1 MADEDFLC
9 NDEATASNH
18 TSVVVALI
26 VLEGT
31 GFGLGALFIFACCCQ
46 LVFIDK
52 LKNLWQIIQ
61 FQVWRNP
68 ESGFSLFFCLIKLV
82 TSLYD
87 TWYFDEFFH
96 IFLDLFTNIL
106 LGSID
111 WFGILYFSMQI
122 ICFKRFVDI
131 WGILRGNN
139 WITPLCPDFP
149 IFLESHW
156 KCLYLPLSRQ
166 GMLPKIEPNRIQGS
180 SIGKV
185 GKT

>member
-68 ESGFSLFFCLIKLV
+68 ESGFSLFYGKSNGSQVFTTRDTL
-82 TSLYD
+82 TS
-87 TWYFDEFFH
+87 FFV
-96 IFLDLFTNIL
+96 FF
-106 LGSID
+106 
-111 WFGILYFSMQI
+111 
-122 ICFKRFVDI
+122 RFVY
-131 WGILRGNN
+131 
-139 WITPLCPDFP
+139 
-149 IFLESHW
+149 
-156 KCLYLPLSRQ
+156 KY
-166 GMLPKIEPNRIQGS
+166 S
-180 SIGKV
+180 SGQY
-185 GKT
+185 

>member
-68 ESGFSLFFCLIKLV
+68 ESGFSLFFLPNQIGHKSLRHV
-82 TSLYD
+82 T
-87 TWYFDEFFH
+87 
-96 IFLDLFTNIL
+96 I
-106 LGSID
+106 
-111 WFGILYFSMQI
+111 
-122 ICFKRFVDI
+122 
-131 WGILRGNN
+131 
-139 WITPLCPDFP
+139 
-149 IFLESHW
+149 
-156 KCLYLPLSRQ
+156 
-166 GMLPKIEPNRIQGS
+166 
-180 SIGKV
+180 
-185 GKT
+185 